1 MSISGTN
8 AMAMKKL
15 TFRADA
21 DKLELARLIAES
33 KGTTLEEEV
42 RQWLKDYGERRW
54 KPTPGKPE
62 KKQIRKS
69 PKE

>member
-1 MSISGTN
+1 
-8 AMAMKKL
+8 MAMKKV

-42 RQWLKDYGERRW
+42 RKLLRDYGARRGDLRKGGNERSLDD
-54 KPTPGKPE
+54 
-62 KKQIRKS
+62 KK
-69 PKE
+69 

>member
-1 MSISGTN
+1 
-8 AMAMKKL
+8 MAMKKI

-42 RQWLKDYGERRW
+42 RQRLKDYGEGRW
-54 KPTPGKPE
+54 KSAKRNE
-62 KKQIRKS
+62 I
-69 PKE
+69 PKEK